1 MLGAEKVA
9 ALKRYKAK
17 VDPAAIMNP
26 GKVLGSGMIDFIM
39 GTAPHLR
46 AARAADRQ
54 CRQAAEL
61 AGDLSKDVNGIPG
74 DVAFMAY
81 ACARCGYCVP
91 TCEQYS
97 GRGWESQSPRGKYA
111 YIREVMDGREK
122 WDRKAID
129 TMLVCTTC
137 EVCNTRC
144 QLQLPIEHNWM
155 EMRGKL
161 IHEEK
166 RGTFPPFEMMAASL
180 RGEKDI
186 WAGKAEHRADW
197 VPEDIK
203 PQDQGRGADHVLR
216 GLHRELR
223 REGHRRGH
231 RCAC

>member
-1 MLGAEKVA
+1 
-9 ALKRYKAK
+9 
-17 VDPAAIMNP
+17 
-26 GKVLGSGMIDFIM
+26 
-39 GTAPHLR
+39 
-46 AARAADRQ
+46 
-54 CRQAAEL
+54 
-61 AGDLSKDVNGIPG
+61 
-74 DVAFMAY
+74 MAY

-111 YIREVMDGREK
+111 YIREVMAGREK

-161 IHEEK
+161 INEEK

-180 RGEKDI
+180 RGENDI
-186 WAGKAEHRADW
+186 WAGKAENRADW
-197 VPEDIK
+197 VPEDISR
-203 PQDQGRGADHVLR
+203 QDQGRRPDIMYFAGCTASFVETDIAEATVRLLHGRRLR
-216 GLHRELR
+216 ASATWARTR
-223 REGHRRGH
+223 RAAASR
-231 RCAC
+231 